1 MDARR
6 DASPPIVLL
15 ANDQEWSARSLESVL
30 GPHGYASVRAYTG
43 RQAIELARRTRPD
56 VVIID
61 AGMPDISGIEVCRKL
76 REDIEF
82 PPSTPILITT
92 AGPAGRQ
99 QRLAAH
105 QAGAWEF
112 LSLPVDADALILKLG
127 VFVQAKREIDRSR
140 DAGLLDASTGLYNV
154 RGLARRAREIGAE
167 ATRRHTPMAC
177 IAIATVPAG
186 DATLIGFD
194 EIDPRVAEQLSELC
208 RRTTRSSDAIGR
220 IGRSEFA
227 IVAPTTDDM
236 GAVRLVE
243 RLRESVESTSFLIGD
258 SAFRFKIRA
267 GYCAVRDFSTSA
279 VDAVEV
285 LLRASTA
292 LRHARTSDSPRMI
305 TAFEDVPVRFAQ

>member
-15 ANDQEWSARSLESVL
+15 ANDQEWSARSLESIL
-30 GPHGYASVRAYTG
+30 GPHGFASVRAYTG
-43 RQAIELARRTRPD
+43 GQAIELARRTHPD
-56 VVIID
+56 VVIVD
-61 AGMPDISGIEVCRKL
+61 AGMPDISGMEVCRKL
-76 REDIEF
+76 REDVEF
-82 PPSTPILITT
+82 PSSTPILITT
-92 AGPAGRQ
+92 AGPAGRA

-105 QAGAWEF
+105 RAGAWEF

-186 DATLIGFD
+186 DATLTGYD
-194 EIDPRVAEQLSELC
+194 ELDPRVAEQLSELC
-208 RRTTRSSDAIGR
+208 RRGTRSSDAVGR
-220 IGRSEFA
+220 LGRSEFA
-227 IVAPTTDDM
+227 IVAPTTDDA
-236 GAVRLVE
+236 GALRLVE
-243 RLRESVESTSFLIGD
+243 RLRKAVESTSFLIGD
-258 SAFRFKIRA
+258 SPFRFKVRA

-292 LRHARTSDSPRMI
+292 LRHARTSDSPQTI